1 MDHTLSKVPRLSG
14 CCLKHR
20 LVPVAD
26 RSKRFT
32 IQPCPILAASLYL
45 GRSARPICYHHAQRL
60 DNSPAPQAPH
70 QTLHP
75 LPVCIVS

>member
-1 MDHTLSKVPRLSG
+1 MVHALSKVPRLSG

-32 IQPCPILAASLYL
+32 IQPCPILAANLYP
-45 GRSARPICYHHAQRL
+45 GRSALPICYHHAQHLDIPQHLRL
-60 DNSPAPQAPH
+60 LTRPCTRFQYA
-70 QTLHP
+70 
-75 LPVCIVS
+75 